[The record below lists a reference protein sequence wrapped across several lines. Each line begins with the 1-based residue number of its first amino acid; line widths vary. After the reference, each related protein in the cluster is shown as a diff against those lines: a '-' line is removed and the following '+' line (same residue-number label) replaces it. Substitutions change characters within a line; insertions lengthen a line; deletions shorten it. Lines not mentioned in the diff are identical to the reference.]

1 MAKMN
6 SSFFH
11 HKLLFHVAIVSI
23 PFLSFLNTNVH
34 ELDFVVIRTI
44 LFIFLTTILF
54 TISFAKLLSIVFK
67 KLNFS
72 FFHIILSVTFF
83 LLFFLYIFLKD
94 LIHIVDPIYS
104 GNISF
109 ILIIIIFI
117 IFYLFFFRLKN
128 ILIFRFI
135 LIYLSLCFLFNLGA
149 FLINVSIIFSQSAPT
164 LGGVLFNEEQIKK
177 INQNN
182 NKNIYYT
189 IIDKAI
195 PLEKFDEV
203 YQTNYYSKYNN
214 DFGDLGYFFIQNT
227 KSSYQYTQYT
237 FASILYLSYYINN
250 NNYKFVPTSNVY
262 PIILSKNK
270 APSGPV
276 EGLPLIKTLN
286 KIGYEFKWIGPA
298 GENCELYNPDLCLD
312 ATKNTKTNS
321 KINSLISYYVA
332 FTLLDRSPVIPIYSR
347 VNNFFFPS
355 EHKKV
360 SIEYRY
366 RKNDTIGRFLKT
378 IQVYDYKNKN
388 HLFFIHHLL
397 PHTPY
402 IYNSDCSFNKS
413 KDPQWQG
420 YKKNYE
426 CTLKRVKELIDYIN
440 QNDPN
445 AIVIIQSDH
454 GVLPNDEL
462 IKFKGRDFK
471 ATFSRYDIF
480 NLIKI
485 NKECK
490 KYLSNTIDQPNAMR
504 LALYCA
510 TGQKVKLLEK
520 KSYFVD
526 FEVGHTLGG
535 GRFSLKEIKTF
546 EDELTTKERGKK

>member
-1 MAKMN
+1 
-6 SSFFH
+6 
-11 HKLLFHVAIVSI
+11 
-23 PFLSFLNTNVH
+23 
-34 ELDFVVIRTI
+34 
-44 LFIFLTTILF
+44 
-54 TISFAKLLSIVFK
+54 
-67 KLNFS
+67 
-72 FFHIILSVTFF
+72 
-83 LLFFLYIFLKD
+83 
-94 LIHIVDPIYS
+94 
-104 GNISF
+104 
-109 ILIIIIFI
+109 
-117 IFYLFFFRLKN
+117 
-128 ILIFRFI
+128 
-135 LIYLSLCFLFNLGA
+135 LSLCFLFNLGA

-164 LGGVLFNEEQIKK
+164 LGVLFNEEIIKK

-189 IIDKAI
+189 IIDAAM

-214 DFGDLGYFFIQNT
+214 DFSDLGYFFIQDT
-227 KSSYQYTQYT
+227 KSSYNTTKYT

-250 NNYKFVPTSNVY
+250 NNYKFVPTSNVF
-262 PIILSKNK
+262 PIILSKKK
-270 APSGPV
+270 AG
-276 EGLPLIKTLN
+276 GLPLIKTLN

-298 GENCELYNPDLCLD
+298 GKECELYNPDLCLD

-332 FTLLDRSPVIPIYSR
+332 FTFLDRSPVIPIYSR

-355 EHKKV
+355 EHKEI
-360 SIEYRY
+360 SIEYKY
-366 RKNDTIGRFLKT
+366 RKNDTIRRFLKK

-388 HLFFIHHLL
+388 HLFLIHHLL
-397 PHTPY
+397 PNTPY
-402 IYNSDCSFNKS
+402 LYNSDCSFNKS

-454 GVLPNDEL
+454 GPVPNDEL
-462 IKFKGRDFK
+462 IKFEERDFK
-471 ATFSRYDIF
+471 ATFSKYRYDIF

-546 EDELTTKERGKK
+546 EDELTTKERGGK